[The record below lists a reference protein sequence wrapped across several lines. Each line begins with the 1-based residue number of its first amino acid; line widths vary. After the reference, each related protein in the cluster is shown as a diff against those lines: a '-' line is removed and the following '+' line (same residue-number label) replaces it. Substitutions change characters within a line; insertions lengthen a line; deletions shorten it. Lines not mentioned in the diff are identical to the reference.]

1 MHVYVYKH
9 LWFGTPMCTSLL
21 RDMCPIAC
29 VQACQLHQRTYVC
42 KITQTRMYVY
52 KIMQTQMYVCTPKNG
67 NCTEGPRA
75 PLHPESKREGEA
87 WAWSGMEEGV

>member
-9 LWFGTPMCTSLL
+9 LWSGTPMCTSLL

-29 VQACQLHQRTYVC
+29 IQACQLHQCIYVC
-42 KITQTRMYVY
+42 
-52 KIMQTQMYVCTPKNG
+52 KIMQTQMYVCTPENG

-75 PLHPESKREGEA
+75 PLHPESKGEGEA
-87 WAWSGMEEGV
+87 WPSLEWKKGSEGGGTSMIF